1 VAWSGNA
8 VRDRQLLGPYA
19 EVASSYM
26 KFGRKDLEH
35 DDNFGSSELA
45 QQTHILRKSS
55 EHFQAYA
62 YSSDEQRVF
71 FDNVRTWLTR
81 ADSDAIIGYMWLGR
95 EAPEMCLSTRK
106 GLPAKNGITVRQC
119 RPDGHRCDSRLD

>member
-1 VAWSGNA
+1 MAWSGNA

-81 ADSDAIIGYMWLGR
+81 ADSDAIIGYMWGSR
-95 EAPEMCLSTRK
+95 GTRNVPINTQRFACQK
-106 GLPAKNGITVRQC
+106 WNHSASVPSGWTQMRFKT
-119 RPDGHRCDSRLD
+119 